1 MTNEA
6 FLSLIILAF
15 ATLFT
20 PGPNNIML
28 ASSGAT
34 FGFRRTLPHM
44 LGIIIGFPA
53 MILGVGFFLGQ
64 VFENSAVLRDVIR
77 WLGAALMLWIAWKI
91 ATAGGLSSAK
101 GRARPM
107 RLHEAAA
114 FQWVNPKAWA
124 MIIAVTSQFVTG
136 DNGRVVIPLI
146 ALVFATLGLSS
157 TTLWAGFG
165 TAMTR
170 WLKTPGRLK
179 LFNRTMAALIAASIV
194 ILFLE

>member
-1 MTNEA
+1 MTDEA
-6 FLSLIILAF
+6 FLSLIALAI

-44 LGIIIGFPA
+44 LGIIVGFPA
-53 MILGVGFFLGQ
+53 MILAVGFFLGQ

-77 WLGAALMLWIAWKI
+77 WLGAGLMLWIAFKI

-101 GRARPM
+101 GSARPM
-107 RLHEAAA
+107 KFHEAAA

-136 DNGRVVIPLI
+136 DNATQFIPLI

-194 ILFLE
+194 LLFLE